1 MATTF
6 KWAVGQLRTVQQP
19 DPNYVVTAVWT
30 VFGQDGQ
37 CSGAYTGSTE
47 FDSQQSSA
55 FIPYNQL
62 TQEIVLGW
70 VQTALGEQGIAEAQ
84 ANVQAQIDYQKGLN
98 VGPQVT
104 PLPWSN

>member
-1 MATTF
+1 MTTSF
-6 KWAVGQLRTVQQP
+6 IWKIGQLYTVQQP
-19 DPNYVVTAVWT
+19 DPDYVVTAVWT

-37 CSGAYTGSTE
+37 YSGVRTGSAE
-47 FDSQQSSA
+47 FDSQQASS

-62 TQEIVLGW
+62 TQDIVLQW
-70 VQTALGEQGIAEAQ
+70 VYASLGEQGVAEMQ